1 MMKVSFVVTT
11 CVLLF
16 YTCRAQSPKSQFVWG
31 INGHPL
37 TQKDYSNNLDDQ
49 ITALK
54 DLNVS
59 SYRFDVILT
68 KDGYAKNQPA
78 FMKLLQ
84 TLKQNNI
91 LPFAA
96 VMQTGVGGMLPDSV
110 YQIAFSQGKNFGV
123 AYGDYFTVLEVNN
136 EVDNKIRV
144 RNVPDG
150 VSPDAGYDIEKSKRF
165 MAQISGFIDGVKTVK
180 PSIKISLSVSFTH
193 FYYLELLKENKVN
206 YDIIGCHWY
215 SNMGDMLAQKLPI
228 ANVLSYIQGHF
239 NKPIWITEFNRFK
252 GTGAVSFA
260 MQSQYI
266 TDNIPK
272 LIAQKK
278 IGAFFVY
285 ELFDEQSLSA
295 KFPLEA
301 NYGIMYKDAS
311 GNYVKKDS
319 YYGYKG
325 LIYR

>member
-1 MMKVSFVVTT
+1 MMKVSLVFSM
-11 CVLLF
+11 CMLLF
-16 YTCRAQSPKSQFVWG
+16 CTCRAQGNKSQFVWG

-49 ITALK
+49 IAALN

-78 FMKLLQ
+78 FIKLLQ

-96 VMQTGVGGMLPDSV
+96 VMQTGFGGMSPDSV
-110 YQIAFSQGKNFGV
+110 YQTAVLQGKNFGV
-123 AYGDYFTVLEVNN
+123 AYGDYFTVMEVNN

-144 RNVPDG
+144 RNAP
-150 VSPDAGYDIEKSKRF
+150 AGGGAAAEYDTAKAKRF
-165 MAQISGFIDGVKTVK
+165 MAQISGFIDGIKSVK
-180 PSIKISLSVSFTH
+180 PSLKISLSVSFTH
-193 FYYLELLKENKVN
+193 FYYLKLLQENKVN

-228 ANVLSYIQGHF
+228 SNVLSYIQGHF

-285 ELFDEQSLSA
+285 ELFDEQSLA
-295 KFPLEA
+295 VKFPLEA

-319 YYGYKG
+319 YQGYKNM
-325 LIYR
+325 ISR